1 MLGAV
6 AARLPRVPL
15 PVARR
20 RAPRTSQLPAPV
32 SVVREVLRF
41 AAGVLIASLLIA
53 GGSFWVV
60 SQAATAEAIRTA
72 EVVTELDA
80 HSVVQP
86 LLTEAVVHGS
96 PPAMAQLDSVV
107 RSRVLN
113 NRVVRVKIW
122 TASGR
127 ILYSDMSTLMGET
140 YTLGDDEQAAFVSGK
155 TAADDS
161 DLTKPENRFEQS
173 FGRLLEVYLPVRAKD
188 GTTLLFETYQNDA
201 AIQADR
207 SRVWNG
213 LLPGLIA
220 GVGVLFIVQIPLSWR
235 LARRLERSGKDR
247 AALLQRA
254 IDSSE
259 TERRRVASDLHDGPV
274 QNLTAVSLNLGTMAT
289 RLSQPGGEPIDRTQ
303 VAGVMSTA
311 SDEARHAIRD
321 LRSLIIEIA
330 PPDLGAGGL
339 VDALERLL
347 VTARE
352 SGIQTEFHSFD
363 HVELSADVTALVYR
377 ATQESVRNVI
387 KHAHA
392 SHLTVSLSHVA
403 HTVTLEVVDDGSGFT
418 LDELHQRR
426 QEGHV
431 GLALL
436 EDRVSE
442 AGGALQ
448 VASQPGAGT
457 RVHLRID
464 DV

>member
-20 RAPRTSQLPAPV
+20 RAPSASQLPAGV
-32 SVVREVLRF
+32 SVAREVLRF
-41 AAGVLIASLLIA
+41 VAGVLIASLFIA

-60 SQAATAEAIRTA
+60 SQAATAQAIRTA

-86 LLTEAVVHGS
+86 ALTQGVVRGS
-96 PPAMAQLDSVV
+96 PAAIAQLDSVV
-107 RSRVLN
+107 RNRVLN
-113 NRVVRVKIW
+113 GRVVRVKIW

-127 ILYSDMSTLMGET
+127 ILYSDLTTLIGET
-140 YTLGDDEQAAFVSGK
+140 YPLGDDEQAAFAGGK

-161 DLTKPENRFEQS
+161 DLSKPENRFEQT
-173 FGRLLEVYLPVRAKD
+173 FGRLLEVYLPVRAQG

-207 SRVWNG
+207 SQVWNG

-274 QNLTAVSLNLGTMAT
+274 QNLTAVSLNLGSMAT
-289 RLSQPGGEPIDRTQ
+289 RLSQPSEEPIDRTQ
-303 VAGVMSTA
+303 VAGVITTA
-311 SDEARHAIRD
+311 SNEARHAIRD

-330 PPDLGAGGL
+330 PPDLAAGGL

-352 SGIQTEFHSFD
+352 GGIQTEVHFSD
-363 HVELSADVTALVYR
+363 HIELSADATALVYR
-377 ATQESVRNVI
+377 VTQESVRNVI
-387 KHAHA
+387 KHAQA
-392 SHLTVSLSHVA
+392 SHLMVSLSHVA
-403 HTVTLEVVDDGSGFT
+403 DAVKLDVVDDGSGFT
-418 LDELHQRR
+418 LEKLHQRR

-436 EDRVSE
+436 EDRVAE
-442 AGGALQ
+442 AGAAIQ
-448 VASQPGAGT
+448 IESDPGMGT
-457 RVHLRID
+457 RIHLQID